1 MSQKNKGSVLV
12 TTLMFFS
19 IIMTIC
25 ISCLSIT
32 SSNNRYSKLQYE
44 HIRNE
49 ELALSGIEITK
60 SNVLTAVKYAIE
72 NFDEEIEFK
81 NYFLGNTREIIGS
94 VYDSGLYNVRV
105 SLKGKAISDSDG
117 NITFKIESVCKDGN
131 YAKRIAASVKII
143 NPWIKYGKNI
153 DDEIENEDDY
163 IYYYNT
169 ESNENIRNS
178 IDTTKEQADKFD
190 EGDLVVIYNYEE
202 I

>member
-72 NFDEEIEFK
+72 NFDEEI
-81 NYFLGNTREIIGS
+81 
-94 VYDSGLYNVRV
+94 
-105 SLKGKAISDSDG
+105 
-117 NITFKIESVCKDGN
+117 
-131 YAKRIAASVKII
+131 
-143 NPWIKYGKNI
+143 
-153 DDEIENEDDY
+153 
-163 IYYYNT
+163 
-169 ESNENIRNS
+169 
-178 IDTTKEQADKFD
+178 
-190 EGDLVVIYNYEE
+190 
-202 I
+202 